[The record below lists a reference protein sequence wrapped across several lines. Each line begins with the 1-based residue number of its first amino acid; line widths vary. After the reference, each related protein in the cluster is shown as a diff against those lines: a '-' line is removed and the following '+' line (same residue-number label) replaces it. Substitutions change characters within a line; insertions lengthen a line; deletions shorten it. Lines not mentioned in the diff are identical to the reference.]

1 MDILHIFVVCDLSI
15 CQYLYFI
22 PYFLYSPNTRLDVS
36 PDQIILLLE
45 LFKINRLLIIINSIV
60 SFGLM
65 AKVHE
70 LILFI
75 FEQVNFL
82 KDVSPL
88 TGDAIDVLYF
98 YYCRFPS
105 PH

>member
-1 MDILHIFVVCDLSI
+1 
-15 CQYLYFI
+15 
-22 PYFLYSPNTRLDVS
+22 
-36 PDQIILLLE
+36 
-45 LFKINRLLIIINSIV
+45 
-60 SFGLM
+60 M